1 MKPHFEPE
9 LVEKKIYQVWE
20 SQGLFHP
27 KEAGEGYCI
36 VLPPPNITGSLHMGH
51 AFQVTLMDMLIRYKR
66 LQGLRTLWQG
76 GTDHAG
82 IATQMVIERKLESE
96 GVYKEDIGRKAFIE
110 KTWEWKEISG
120 STISKQ
126 LRRMGASIDWSR
138 EKFTLEPVLSEAVKE
153 VFIALYEEKLIY
165 RGKRLVNWDP
175 VIKTAV
181 SDLEVRSQ
189 EEKGNLWFIKYD
201 VSLENQSIVIAT
213 TRPETMLGD
222 TAIAINPNDER
233 FSHLIGST
241 AKVPLAKRE
250 IPIIGDDYV
259 DMEFGTGC
267 LKVTPAH
274 DFNDFELG
282 KKHSLELINIFDKSG
297 QINANGPKQF
307 QGLDRFVARE
317 KILNE
322 LKAENRLV
330 KQIDHQ
336 LKVPRG
342 ERTGS
347 IIEPFLTEQWFVRV
361 DSIAKPAIDAVK
373 KGKIKFTP
381 QNWERTYFRWME
393 EIEDWCISRQL
404 WWGHQIP
411 AWYDQEGNI
420 YVGKNEEDARI
431 RSGIESNGS
440 IKLTQDPDVLDTWFS
455 SALWPFTT
463 LGWPK
468 ETNELKEMYP
478 TDVLVTGFDIIFFW
492 VARMIMMGLKFTN
505 QVPFK
510 EVYIHG
516 LVRDS
521 EGNKMSKS
529 KGNILDPL
537 DLIDGIDLESLIRKR
552 TSALMKP
559 EASTKIKNDTI
570 KEFPNGIPA
579 YGTDALRMTFA
590 AMATQGRDIRFD
602 LGRIGGYKNFCNKI
616 WNATKF
622 VLSIT
627 DKINANDCVEPEML
641 PVENWINFELSNT
654 HFEYNRYL
662 DNYRFDL
669 AANII
674 YEFIWEKYCDWYIE
688 ISKIFLYQKE
698 TPEKTKSIITTNL
711 VNNLQGALELLH
723 PIMPFIT
730 EELWST
736 LEQTKG
742 SKRKFSD
749 ITLETPSKRLEQT
762 NDISKVQDLIEFVSE
777 VRKLRTGLKAKP
789 DQKIN
794 VYIDNKQKLKYLADH
809 NNMLI
814 IKKLVNAREIV
825 FNKPKDEDNKI
836 SGLFNDELFFI
847 ELDIKISYEETLSRL
862 IKTKNDLEPKIE
874 KSLMKMNNQKFLDKA
889 PKSVIKKEEEKLMK
903 LHEALRKTEEQIKN
917 VHERNLER

>member
-1 MKPHFEPE
+1 MKSHFDPK
-9 LVEKKIYQVWE
+9 LIEKEIYQEWE
-20 SQGLFHP
+20 SHGLFQS
-27 KEAGEGYCI
+27 KGNGDGYCI

-51 AFQVTLMDMLIRYKR
+51 AFQVTLMDMLIRHKR
-66 LQGLRTLWQG
+66 LHGLKTLWQG

-82 IATQMVIERKLESE
+82 IATQMVVERKLESE
-96 GVYKEDIGRKAFIE
+96 GTNKDEIGRKAFLE
-110 KTWEWKEISG
+110 KTWEWKNISG
-120 STISKQ
+120 GTISKQ

-138 EKFTLEPVLSEAVKE
+138 EKFTLEPELSEAVKE
-153 VFIALYEEKLIY
+153 VFIALYDEKMIY

-181 SDLEVRSQ
+181 SDLEVRSRD
-189 EEKGNLWFIKYD
+189 EKGYLWYIKYD
-201 VSLENQSIVIAT
+201 VSLKNESIVIAT

-222 TAIAINPNDER
+222 TAIAINPDDER
-233 FSHLIGST
+233 FSHLIGGT
-241 AKVPLAKRE
+241 ARVPFTERE

-259 DMEFGTGC
+259 DKEFGTGC

-274 DFNDFELG
+274 DFSDFELG
-282 KKHSLELINIFDKSG
+282 KKHSLEFINIFDKSG
-297 QINANGPKQF
+297 QINNNGPKQF
-307 QGLDRFVARE
+307 QGLDRFIARK
-317 KILNE
+317 KILSE
-322 LKAENRLV
+322 LKKEGRLV
-330 KQIDHQ
+330 KQVDHQ

-361 DSIAKPAIDAVK
+361 EPLAKPAIEAVK
-373 KGKIKFTP
+373 KGQIKFTP
-381 QNWERTYFRWME
+381 KNWERTYFRWME

-411 AWYDQEGNI
+411 AWYDQKGNI
-420 YVGKNEEDARI
+420 YVGKDEEAARI
-431 RSGIESNGS
+431 RSGIQNDDS
-440 IKLTQDPDVLDTWFS
+440 IKLKQDPDVLDTWFS

-463 LGWPK
+463 LGWPRK
-468 ETNELKEMYP
+468 TGELREMYP

-537 DLIDGIDLESLIRKR
+537 DLIDGIDLEGLIKKR
-552 TSALMKP
+552 TSSLMKP
-559 EASTKIKNDTI
+559 EASDKIKNDTI

-627 DKINANDCVEPEML
+627 DKINFTNHIEAEIL
-641 PVENWINFELSNT
+641 PVERWINFELSVT
-654 HFEYNRYL
+654 DFEYNRYL

-669 AANII
+669 AANVI

-688 ISKIFLYQKE
+688 ISKVFLYQEE
-698 TPEKTKSIITTNL
+698 TSKKTKQLIAANL
-711 VNNLQGALELLH
+711 VNTLQNALIILH

-736 LEQTKG
+736 LEKTRG
-742 SKRKFSD
+742 SAKKFSD
-749 ITLETPSKRLEQT
+749 VKLTKSSKPLERSTEIKNIQ
-762 NDISKVQDLIEFVSE
+762 KLIEFITE
-777 VRKLRTGLKAKP
+777 VRKTRTSLKAKP

-794 VYIDNKQKLKYLADH
+794 VYIDNKQKFEYLTDDKIT
-809 NNMLI
+809 LI
-814 IKKLVNAREIV
+814 IKKLVNAEQIV
-825 FNKPKDEDNKI
+825 FKKPDNETSKI
-836 SGLFNDELFFI
+836 SGLFDDELFFI
-847 ELDIKISYEETLSRL
+847 ELDLRISYQETLSRL
-862 IKTKNDLEPKIE
+862 IKTKNNLEPQIKSSLDKVKNQNFLEKAPQAVIE
-874 KSLMKMNNQKFLDKA
+874 KEKN
-889 PKSVIKKEEEKLMK
+889 KLMR
-903 LHEALRKTEEQIKN
+903 LNEALAKTEEQLKI
-917 VHERNLER
+917 VQDTNLEK

>member
-1 MKPHFEPE
+1 MKSHFEPK
-9 LVEKKIYQVWE
+9 LIEKEIYQAWE
-20 SQGLFHP
+20 SRGLF
-27 KEAGEGYCI
+27 KSKGDGNSYCI

-51 AFQVTLMDMLIRYKR
+51 AFQVTLMDMLIRHKR
-66 LQGLRTLWQG
+66 LHGLKTLWQG

-82 IATQMVIERKLESE
+82 IATQMVIERKLEAE
-96 GVYKEDIGRKAFIE
+96 GISKDEIGREAFLE
-110 KTWEWKEISG
+110 KIWEWKEFSG
-120 STISKQ
+120 GTISKQ

-138 EKFTLEPVLSEAVKE
+138 EKFTLEAELSEAVKE
-153 VFIALYEEKLIY
+153 VFVTLYDEKLIY

-189 EEKGNLWFIKYD
+189 EEKGHLWFIKYD
-201 VSLENQSIVIAT
+201 VSLKNESIIIAT

-222 TAIAINPNDER
+222 TAIAINPDDER
-233 FSHLIGST
+233 FSHLIGGK
-241 AKVPLAKRE
+241 ALVPITKRE
-250 IPIIGDDYV
+250 IPIIGDNYV

-282 KKHSLELINIFDKSG
+282 KKHSLDFINIFDESG
-297 QINANGPKQF
+297 QINTNCPKQF

-317 KILNE
+317 KIITE
-322 LKAENRLV
+322 LKKENRLI
-330 KQIDHQ
+330 KQIDHS

-342 ERTGS
+342 ERTGA

-361 DSIAKPAIDAVK
+361 ESLAKPAIDAVK
-373 KGKIKFTP
+373 NGQIKFTP
-381 QNWERTYFRWME
+381 KNWERTYYRWME
-393 EIEDWCISRQL
+393 DIEDWCISRQL

-411 AWYDQEGNI
+411 AWYDQKGNI
-420 YVGKNEEDARI
+420 YVGKNEETARR
-431 RSGIESNGS
+431 RSGIENDDS

-468 ETNELKEMYP
+468 KTKQFKEMYP

-510 EVYIHG
+510 DVYIHG

-537 DLIDGIDLESLIRKR
+537 DLIDGIDLENLIKKR
-552 TSALMKP
+552 TSSLMNPKA
-559 EASTKIKNDTI
+559 EDKIKIDTI

-602 LGRIGGYKNFCNKI
+602 LGRIGGYRNFCNKI

-627 DKINANDCVEPEML
+627 DKIEIADCDDPQVL
-641 PVENWINFELSNT
+641 PVERWINFELSILK
-654 HFEYNRYL
+654 FEYNRHL
-662 DNYRFDL
+662 NNYRFDL

-688 ISKIFLYQKE
+688 ISKIFLYHEK
-698 TPEKTKSIITTNL
+698 TSEKTKQMIAANLLTTLQDALII
-711 VNNLQGALELLH
+711 LH

-730 EELWST
+730 EELWSNLEKT
-736 LEQTKG
+736 KGSTKNFSDIKLQEPSKPLEQT
-742 SKRKFSD
+742 S
-749 ITLETPSKRLEQT
+749 E
-762 NDISKVQDLIEFVSE
+762 ISNIRGLIEFISE
-777 VRKLRTGLKAKP
+777 VRRLRTSLKAKP

-794 VYIDNKQKLKYLADH
+794 VYINNKQKLEYLSYH
-809 NNMLI
+809 NNTLI
-814 IKKLVNAREIV
+814 IKKLVNAEKIIFERPE
-825 FNKPKDEDNKI
+825 NEDNKI

-847 ELDIKISYEETLSRL
+847 ELDIKISYEEALSRL
-862 IKTKNDLEPKIE
+862 IKTKADLEPQIE
-874 KSLMKMNNQKFLDKA
+874 KCSNKMKNREFLEKA
-889 PKSVIKKEEEKLMK
+889 PKAVVEKEKNKLIKLN
-903 LHEALRKTEEQIKN
+903 EALEKTEEQ
-917 VHERNLER
+917 LENIQHRVFNN

>member
-1 MKPHFEPE
+1 MKPHFEPK
-9 LVEKKIYQVWE
+9 VIEKEIYEAWE
-20 SQGLFHP
+20 SQGLFQP
-27 KEAGEGYCI
+27 KTDGEGYCI
-36 VLPPPNITGSLHMGH
+36 ILPPPNITGSLHMGH

-66 LQGLRTLWQG
+66 LQGRRTLWQG

-82 IATQMVIERKLESE
+82 IATQMVIERILESE
-96 GVYKEDIGRKAFIE
+96 GIDKEKIGRKAFLE

-120 STISKQ
+120 GTISKQ

-138 EKFTLEPVLSEAVKE
+138 EKFTLEPELSEAVKE
-153 VFIALYEEKLIY
+153 VFISLYDEKLIY

-181 SDLEVRSQ
+181 SDLEVKSQ
-189 EEKGNLWFIKYD
+189 EEKGSLWFIKYD
-201 VSLENQSIVIAT
+201 VSLEDQSIVIAT

-222 TAIAINPNDER
+222 TAIAINPHDER

-241 AKVPLAKRE
+241 AKVPLTARE

-259 DMEFGTGC
+259 DVEFGTGC

-282 KKHSLELINIFDKSG
+282 KKHSLEFINIFDKSG
-297 QINANGPKQF
+297 QINANCPKQF
-307 QGLDRFVARE
+307 QGLDRFIARE
-317 KILNE
+317 KILNA

-361 DSIAKPAIDAVK
+361 GPLAKPAIDAVK
-373 KGKIKFTP
+373 KGQIKFTP
-381 QNWERTYFRWME
+381 KNWERTYFRWMD

-420 YVGKNEEDARI
+420 YVGKNEADARI
-431 RSGIESNGS
+431 RSGIENDDS
-440 IKLTQDPDVLDTWFS
+440 IKLSQDPDVLDTWFS

-478 TDVLVTGFDIIFFW
+478 TNVLVTGFDIIFFW

-537 DLIDGIDLESLIRKR
+537 DLIDGIDLESLVKKR

-559 EASTKIKNDTI
+559 QAYSKIKNDTI
-570 KEFPNGIPA
+570 REFQKGIPA

-622 VLSIT
+622 VLIIT
-627 DKINANDCVEPEML
+627 NKIQVADCVQPKIS
-641 PVENWINFELSNT
+641 PVESWINFELSNAT
-654 HFEYNRYL
+654 FEYNRYL

-688 ISKIFLYQKE
+688 ISKIFLYQKD
-698 TPEKTKSIITTNL
+698 TPKAVKSIIATNL
-711 VNNLQGALELLH
+711 VVNLQGALVLLH

-749 ITLETPSKRLEQT
+749 ISLEKPNKRLKQT
-762 NDISKVQDLIEFVSE
+762 NDISEIQALIKFVSE

-794 VYIDNKQKLKYLADH
+794 VYIDSKQKLKYLTDE
-809 NNMLI
+809 NNILI
-814 IKKLVNAREIV
+814 IKQLVNAREIV
-825 FNKPKDEDNKI
+825 FNKPSNEDNKI
-836 SGLFNDELFFI
+836 SGLFNDEIFFI

-862 IKTKNDLEPKIE
+862 MKTKNELEPEIE
-874 KSLMKMNNQKFLDKA
+874 KSLKKMENQKFLDKA
-889 PKSVIKKEEEKLMK
+889 PKLVVDKERGKLMK
-903 LHEALRKTEEQIKN
+903 LKEALRKTEEQLKN
-917 VHERNLER
+917 VQERKLEK

>member
-1 MKPHFEPE
+1 MKSHFDPK
-9 LVEKKIYQVWE
+9 LIEKEIYQEWE
-20 SQGLFHP
+20 SNGLFQS
-27 KEAGEGYCI
+27 KGNGEGYCI

-51 AFQVTLMDMLIRYKR
+51 AFQVTLMDMLIRHKR
-66 LQGLRTLWQG
+66 LHGLKTLWQG

-82 IATQMVIERKLESE
+82 IATQMVVERKLESE
-96 GVYKEDIGRKAFIE
+96 GTNKREIGRKAFLE
-110 KTWEWKEISG
+110 KAWDWKNISG
-120 STISKQ
+120 GTISKQ

-138 EKFTLEPVLSEAVKE
+138 EKFTLEPELSEAVKE
-153 VFIALYEEKLIY
+153 VFIALYDEKMIY

-175 VIKTAV
+175 VIETAV
-181 SDLEVRSQ
+181 SDLEVRSRD
-189 EEKGNLWFIKYD
+189 EKGYLWHIKYD
-201 VSLENQSIVIAT
+201 VSLKNESIVIAT

-222 TAIAINPNDER
+222 TAIAINPDDER

-241 AKVPLAKRE
+241 ARVPLTERE

-259 DMEFGTGC
+259 DKDFGTGC

-282 KKHSLELINIFDKSG
+282 KKHSLEFINIFDKSG
-297 QINANGPKQF
+297 QINTNGPKQF
-307 QGLDRFVARE
+307 QGLDRFIARE
-317 KILNE
+317 KILSE
-322 LKAENRLV
+322 LKKEGRLV
-330 KQIDHQ
+330 KQVDHQ

-361 DSIAKPAIDAVK
+361 EPLAKPAIEAVR
-373 KGKIKFTP
+373 KGQIKFTP
-381 QNWERTYFRWME
+381 KNWERTYFRWME

-420 YVGKNEEDARI
+420 YVGKDEEAARI
-431 RSGIESNGS
+431 RSGIQNDDS
-440 IKLTQDPDVLDTWFS
+440 IKLRQDPDVLDTWFS

-463 LGWPK
+463 LGWPRK
-468 ETNELKEMYP
+468 TVEFKEMYP

-537 DLIDGIDLESLIRKR
+537 DLIDGIDLEGLIKKR
-552 TSALMKP
+552 TSSLMKP
-559 EASTKIKNDTI
+559 EASDQIKNDTI

-579 YGTDALRMTFA
+579 YGTDALRMAFA

-627 DKINANDCVEPEML
+627 DKINFTNHVEPEIL
-641 PVENWINFELSNT
+641 PVERWINFELSVT
-654 HFEYNRYL
+654 DFEYNRYL

-688 ISKIFLYQKE
+688 ISKVFLYQEGISK
-698 TPEKTKSIITTNL
+698 KNKQFIAANL
-711 VNNLQGALELLH
+711 VTTLQNALIILH

-736 LEQTKG
+736 LEKTRG
-742 SKRKFSD
+742 SAKKFSD
-749 ITLETPSKRLEQT
+749 IKLTKSSKPLERSSEIKNIQ
-762 NDISKVQDLIEFVSE
+762 KLIEFITE
-777 VRKLRTGLKAKP
+777 VRKLRTSLKAKP

-794 VYIDNKQKLKYLADH
+794 VYIDNKQKFEYLTDDKII
-809 NNMLI
+809 LI
-814 IKKLVNAREIV
+814 IKKLVNAEQIV
-825 FNKPKDEDNKI
+825 FRKPNDETNKI

-847 ELDIKISYEETLSRL
+847 ELDLRISYQETLSRL
-862 IKTKNDLEPKIE
+862 IKTKNDLEPQIKRSLDKVKNQNFLEKAPQAVIE
-874 KSLMKMNNQKFLDKA
+874 KEKN
-889 PKSVIKKEEEKLMK
+889 KLMK
-903 LHEALRKTEEQIKN
+903 LNEALAKTEEQLKI
-917 VHERNLER
+917 VQDRNLEK

>member
-317 KILNE
+317 KILNA

-711 VNNLQGALELLH
+711 VNNLQGALGLLH

>member
-1 MKPHFEPE
+1 MKSHFEPK
-9 LVEKKIYQVWE
+9 LIEKEIYQAWE
-20 SQGLFHP
+20 SRGLF
-27 KEAGEGYCI
+27 KSKGDGNSYCI

-51 AFQVTLMDMLIRYKR
+51 AFQVTLMDMLIRHKR
-66 LQGLRTLWQG
+66 LHGLKTLWQG

-82 IATQMVIERKLESE
+82 IATQMVIERKLEAE
-96 GVYKEDIGRKAFIE
+96 GISKDEIGREAFLE
-110 KTWEWKEISG
+110 KIWEWKEFSG
-120 STISKQ
+120 GTISKQ

-138 EKFTLEPVLSEAVKE
+138 EKFTLEAELSEAVKE
-153 VFIALYEEKLIY
+153 VFVTLYDEKLIY

-189 EEKGNLWFIKYD
+189 EEKGHLWFIKYD
-201 VSLENQSIVIAT
+201 VSLKNESIIIAT

-222 TAIAINPNDER
+222 TAIAINPDDER
-233 FSHLIGST
+233 FSHLIGGK
-241 AKVPLAKRE
+241 ALVPITKRE
-250 IPIIGDDYV
+250 IPIIGDNYV

-282 KKHSLELINIFDKSG
+282 KKHSLDFINIFDESG
-297 QINANGPKQF
+297 QINTNCPKQF

-317 KILNE
+317 KIITE
-322 LKAENRLV
+322 LKKENRLI
-330 KQIDHQ
+330 KQIDHS

-342 ERTGS
+342 ERTGA

-361 DSIAKPAIDAVK
+361 ESLAKPAIDAVK
-373 KGKIKFTP
+373 NGQIKFTP
-381 QNWERTYFRWME
+381 KNWERTYYRWME
-393 EIEDWCISRQL
+393 DIEDWCISRQL

-411 AWYDQEGNI
+411 AWYDQKGNI
-420 YVGKNEEDARI
+420 YVGKNEETARR
-431 RSGIESNGS
+431 RSGIENDDS

-468 ETNELKEMYP
+468 KTKQFKEMYP

-510 EVYIHG
+510 DVYIHG

-537 DLIDGIDLESLIRKR
+537 DLIDGIDLENLIKKR
-552 TSALMKP
+552 TSSLMNPKA
-559 EASTKIKNDTI
+559 EDKIKIDTI

-602 LGRIGGYKNFCNKI
+602 LGRIGGYRNFCNKI

-627 DKINANDCVEPEML
+627 DKIEIADCDDPQVL
-641 PVENWINFELSNT
+641 PVERWINFELSILK
-654 HFEYNRYL
+654 FEYNRHIN
-662 DNYRFDL
+662 NYRFDL

-688 ISKIFLYQKE
+688 ISKIFLYHEK
-698 TPEKTKSIITTNL
+698 TSEKTKQMIAANLLTTLQDALII
-711 VNNLQGALELLH
+711 LH

-730 EELWST
+730 EELWSNLEKT
-736 LEQTKG
+736 KGSTKNFSDIKLQEPSKPLEQT
-742 SKRKFSD
+742 S
-749 ITLETPSKRLEQT
+749 E
-762 NDISKVQDLIEFVSE
+762 ISNIRGLIEFISE
-777 VRKLRTGLKAKP
+777 VRRLRTSLKAKP

-794 VYIDNKQKLKYLADH
+794 VYINNKQKLEYLSYH
-809 NNMLI
+809 NNTLI
-814 IKKLVNAREIV
+814 IKKLVNAEKIIFERPE
-825 FNKPKDEDNKI
+825 NEDNKI

-847 ELDIKISYEETLSRL
+847 ELDIKISYEEALSRL
-862 IKTKNDLEPKIE
+862 IKTKADLEPQIE
-874 KSLMKMNNQKFLDKA
+874 KCSNKMKNREFLEKA
-889 PKSVIKKEEEKLMK
+889 PKAVVEKEKNKLIKLN
-903 LHEALRKTEEQIKN
+903 EALEKTEEQ
-917 VHERNLER
+917 LENIQHRVFNN

>member
-1 MKPHFEPE
+1 MKSHFEPK
-9 LVEKKIYQVWE
+9 LIEKEIYQAWE
-20 SQGLFHP
+20 SQGLFQA
-27 KEAGEGYCI
+27 KGDGDSYCI

-51 AFQVTLMDMLIRYKR
+51 AFQVTLMDMLIRHKR
-66 LQGLRTLWQG
+66 LHGLKTLWQG

-96 GVYKEDIGRKAFIE
+96 GISKDEIGREEFLK

-120 STISKQ
+120 GIISKQ

-138 EKFTLEPVLSEAVKE
+138 EKFTLEAELSEAVKE
-153 VFIALYEEKLIY
+153 VFVTLYDEKLIY

-189 EEKGNLWFIKYD
+189 EEKGHLWFIKYD
-201 VSLENQSIVIAT
+201 VPSKNESIIIAT

-222 TAIAINPNDER
+222 TAVAVNPSDER
-233 FSHLIGST
+233 FSHLIGGY
-241 AKVPLAKRE
+241 AKVPLTERE
-250 IPIIGDDYV
+250 IPIIGDNYV
-259 DMEFGTGC
+259 DMDFGTGC

-282 KKHSLELINIFDKSG
+282 KKHSLEFINIFDKSG
-297 QINANGPKQF
+297 QINTNCPKQF

-317 KILNE
+317 KIIAA
-322 LKAENRLV
+322 LKKENRLI
-330 KQIDHQ
+330 KQIDHL

-361 DSIAKPAIDAVK
+361 ESLAKPAIDAVRN
-373 KGKIKFTP
+373 GQIKFTP
-381 QNWERTYFRWME
+381 KNWERTYYQWME

-411 AWYDQEGNI
+411 AFYDQKGNI
-420 YVGKNEEDARI
+420 YVGKNEETARI
-431 RSGIESNGS
+431 RSGIQNDDS

-463 LGWPK
+463 LGWPEK
-468 ETNELKEMYP
+468 TNEFEEMYP

-521 EGNKMSKS
+521 EGSKMSKS

-537 DLIDGIDLESLIRKR
+537 DLIDGIDLESLIKKR
-552 TSALMKP
+552 TSSLMNPKA
-559 EASTKIKNDTI
+559 EDKIKNDTI

-602 LGRIGGYKNFCNKI
+602 LGRIGGYRNFCNKI

-622 VLSIT
+622 VLSIA
-627 DKINANDCVEPEML
+627 DKVKIADYDKPQIL
-641 PVENWINFELSNT
+641 PVERWINFELSISNYE
-654 HFEYNRYL
+654 FNRHL
-662 DNYRFDL
+662 NNYRFDL

-688 ISKIFLYQKE
+688 ISKIYLYQDK
-698 TPEKTKSIITTNL
+698 TSEKTKQLIAANLLTTLQDAL
-711 VNNLQGALELLH
+711 VILH

-736 LEQTKG
+736 LEKTKG
-742 SKRKFSD
+742 SKRNFSD
-749 ITLETPSKRLEQT
+749 IRLLEPSKPLERT
-762 NDISKVQDLIEFVSE
+762 IEISNIQRLIEFISE
-777 VRKLRTGLKAKP
+777 VRKLRTSLKAKP

-794 VYIDNKQKLKYLADH
+794 VYIDSKQKLKYLTDDKIT
-809 NNMLI
+809 LI
-814 IKKLVNAREIV
+814 IKKLVNAEQIV
-825 FNKPKDEDNKI
+825 FKRPEDETNKI

-847 ELDIKISYEETLSRL
+847 ELDIRISYQETLSRL
-862 IKTKNDLEPKIE
+862 VKTKNDLEPQIKRSLNKVKNQNFLEKAPQAVIE
-874 KSLMKMNNQKFLDKA
+874 KEKN
-889 PKSVIKKEEEKLMK
+889 KLMK
-903 LHEALRKTEEQIKN
+903 LNEALAKTEEQLKI
-917 VHERNLER
+917 VQDRNLEK

>member
-27 KEAGEGYCI
+27 KGAGEGYCI

-66 LQGLRTLWQG
+66 LQGLKTLWQG

-138 EKFTLEPVLSEAVKE
+138 EKFTLEPELSEAVKE
-153 VFIALYEEKLIY
+153 VFITLYEEKLIY

-361 DSIAKPAIDAVK
+361 DSLAKPAIDAVK

-698 TPEKTKSIITTNL
+698 TPEKTKSIIATNL
-711 VNNLQGALELLH
+711 VNNLQGALGLLH

>member
-1 MKPHFEPE
+1 MKSHFEPK
-9 LVEKKIYQVWE
+9 LIEKEIYQAWE
-20 SQGLFHP
+20 SRGLF
-27 KEAGEGYCI
+27 KSKGDGNSYCI

-51 AFQVTLMDMLIRYKR
+51 AFQVTLMDMLIRHKR
-66 LQGLRTLWQG
+66 LHGLKTLWQG

-82 IATQMVIERKLESE
+82 IATQMVIERKLEAE
-96 GVYKEDIGRKAFIE
+96 GISKDEIGREAFLE
-110 KTWEWKEISG
+110 KIWEWKEFSG
-120 STISKQ
+120 GTISKQ

-138 EKFTLEPVLSEAVKE
+138 EKFTLEAELSEAVKE
-153 VFIALYEEKLIY
+153 VFVTLYDEKLIY

-189 EEKGNLWFIKYD
+189 EEKGHLWFIKYD
-201 VSLENQSIVIAT
+201 VSLKNESIIIAT

-222 TAIAINPNDER
+222 TAIAINPDDER
-233 FSHLIGST
+233 FSHLIGGK
-241 AKVPLAKRE
+241 ALVPITKRE
-250 IPIIGDDYV
+250 IPIIGDNYV

-282 KKHSLELINIFDKSG
+282 KKHSLDFINIFDESG
-297 QINANGPKQF
+297 QINTNCPKQF

-317 KILNE
+317 KIITE
-322 LKAENRLV
+322 LKKENRLI
-330 KQIDHQ
+330 KQIDHS

-361 DSIAKPAIDAVK
+361 ESLAKPAIDAVK
-373 KGKIKFTP
+373 NGQIKFTP
-381 QNWERTYFRWME
+381 KNWERTYYRWME
-393 EIEDWCISRQL
+393 DIEDWCISRQL

-411 AWYDQEGNI
+411 AWYDQKGNI
-420 YVGKNEEDARI
+420 YVGKNEETARR
-431 RSGIESNGS
+431 RSGIENDDS

-468 ETNELKEMYP
+468 KTKQFKEMYP

-510 EVYIHG
+510 DVYIHG

-537 DLIDGIDLESLIRKR
+537 DLIDGIDLENLIKKR
-552 TSALMKP
+552 TSSLMNPKA
-559 EASTKIKNDTI
+559 EDKIKIDTI

-602 LGRIGGYKNFCNKI
+602 LGRIGGYRNFCNKI

-627 DKINANDCVEPEML
+627 DKIEIADCDDPQVL
-641 PVENWINFELSNT
+641 PVERWINFELSILK
-654 HFEYNRYL
+654 FEYNRHIN
-662 DNYRFDL
+662 NYRFDL

-688 ISKIFLYQKE
+688 ISKIFLYHEK
-698 TPEKTKSIITTNL
+698 TSEKTKQMIAANLLTTLQDALII
-711 VNNLQGALELLH
+711 LH

-730 EELWST
+730 EELWSNLEKT
-736 LEQTKG
+736 KGSTKNFSDIKLQEPSKPLEQT
-742 SKRKFSD
+742 S
-749 ITLETPSKRLEQT
+749 E
-762 NDISKVQDLIEFVSE
+762 ISNIRGLIEFISE
-777 VRKLRTGLKAKP
+777 VRRLRTSLKAKP

-794 VYIDNKQKLKYLADH
+794 VYINNKQKLEYLSYH
-809 NNMLI
+809 NNTLI
-814 IKKLVNAREIV
+814 IKKLVNAEKIIFERPE
-825 FNKPKDEDNKI
+825 NEDNKI

-847 ELDIKISYEETLSRL
+847 ELDIKISYEEALSRL
-862 IKTKNDLEPKIE
+862 IKTKADLEPQIE
-874 KSLMKMNNQKFLDKA
+874 KCSNKMKNREFLEKA
-889 PKSVIKKEEEKLMK
+889 PKAVVEKEKNKLIKLN
-903 LHEALRKTEEQIKN
+903 EALEKTEEQ
-917 VHERNLER
+917 LENIQHRVFNN

>member
-1 MKPHFEPE
+1 MKSHFEPE
-9 LVEKKIYQVWE
+9 LIEKKIYQVWE

-27 KEAGEGYCI
+27 KEAGDGYCI

-66 LQGLRTLWQG
+66 LQGLKTLWQG

-110 KTWEWKEISG
+110 KTWEWKAISG

-138 EKFTLEPVLSEAVKE
+138 EKFTLEPELSEAVKE

-233 FSHLIGST
+233 FSHLIGCT

-297 QINANGPKQF
+297 QINANCPKQF

-361 DSIAKPAIDAVK
+361 DSLAKPAIDAVK

-431 RSGIESNGS
+431 RSGIESNDS

-559 EASTKIKNDTI
+559 EASSKIKNDTI
-570 KEFPNGIPA
+570 REFPKGIPA

-688 ISKIFLYQKE
+688 ISKIFLYQEE
-698 TPEKTKSIITTNL
+698 TAEKTKSIITTNL
-711 VNNLQGALELLH
+711 VSNLQGALELLH

-749 ITLETPSKRLEQT
+749 ITLEKPNKRLEQT
-762 NDISKVQDLIEFVSE
+762 DDISKVQDLIEFVSE

-794 VYIDNKQKLKYLADH
+794 VYIDNKPKLKYLAEH

-825 FNKPKDEDNKI
+825 FKKPKDEDNKI
-836 SGLFNDELFFI
+836 SSLFNDELFFI

-874 KSLMKMNNQKFLDKA
+874 KSLMKMNNQKFLEKA
-889 PKSVIKKEEEKLMK
+889 PKSVIKKEEGKLMK
-903 LHEALRKTEEQIKN
+903 LNEALRKTEEQIKN
-917 VHERNLER
+917 VHERNLEK

>member
-1 MKPHFEPE
+1 MKSHFDPK
-9 LVEKKIYQVWE
+9 LIEKEIYQEWE
-20 SQGLFHP
+20 SNGLFQS
-27 KEAGEGYCI
+27 KGNGEGYCI

-51 AFQVTLMDMLIRYKR
+51 AFQVTLMDMLIRHKR
-66 LQGLRTLWQG
+66 LHGLKTLWQG

-82 IATQMVIERKLESE
+82 IATQMVVERKLESE
-96 GVYKEDIGRKAFIE
+96 GTNKREIGRKAFLE
-110 KTWEWKEISG
+110 KAWDWKNISG
-120 STISKQ
+120 GTISKQ

-138 EKFTLEPVLSEAVKE
+138 EKFTLEPELSEAVKE
-153 VFIALYEEKLIY
+153 VFIALYDEKMIY

-175 VIKTAV
+175 VIETAV
-181 SDLEVRSQ
+181 SDLEVRSRD
-189 EEKGNLWFIKYD
+189 EKGYLWHIKYD
-201 VSLENQSIVIAT
+201 VSLKNESIVIAT

-222 TAIAINPNDER
+222 TAIAINPDDER

-241 AKVPLAKRE
+241 ARVPLTERE

-259 DMEFGTGC
+259 DKDFGTGC

-282 KKHSLELINIFDKSG
+282 KKHSLEFINIFDKSG
-297 QINANGPKQF
+297 QINTNGPKQF
-307 QGLDRFVARE
+307 QGLDRFIARE
-317 KILNE
+317 KILSE
-322 LKAENRLV
+322 LKKEGRLV
-330 KQIDHQ
+330 KQVDHQ

-361 DSIAKPAIDAVK
+361 EPLAKPAIEAVR
-373 KGKIKFTP
+373 KGQIKFTP
-381 QNWERTYFRWME
+381 KNWERTYFRWME

-420 YVGKNEEDARI
+420 YVGKDEEAARI
-431 RSGIESNGS
+431 RSGIQNDDS
-440 IKLTQDPDVLDTWFS
+440 IKLRQDPDVLDTWFS

-463 LGWPK
+463 LGWPRK
-468 ETNELKEMYP
+468 TVEFKEMYP

-537 DLIDGIDLESLIRKR
+537 DLIDGIDLEGLIKKR
-552 TSALMKP
+552 TSSLMKP
-559 EASTKIKNDTI
+559 EASDQIKNDTI

-627 DKINANDCVEPEML
+627 DKINFTNHVEPEIL
-641 PVENWINFELSNT
+641 PVERWINFELSVT
-654 HFEYNRYL
+654 DFEYNRYL

-688 ISKIFLYQKE
+688 ISKVFLYQEGISK
-698 TPEKTKSIITTNL
+698 KNKQFIAANL
-711 VNNLQGALELLH
+711 VTTLQNALIILH

-736 LEQTKG
+736 LEKTRG
-742 SKRKFSD
+742 SAKKFSD
-749 ITLETPSKRLEQT
+749 IKLTKSSKPLEKSSEIKNIQ
-762 NDISKVQDLIEFVSE
+762 KLIEFITE
-777 VRKLRTGLKAKP
+777 VRKLRTSLKAKP

-794 VYIDNKQKLKYLADH
+794 VYIDNKQKFEYLTDDKII
-809 NNMLI
+809 LI
-814 IKKLVNAREIV
+814 IKKLVNAEQIV
-825 FNKPKDEDNKI
+825 FRKPNDETNKI

-847 ELDIKISYEETLSRL
+847 ELDLRISYQETLSRL
-862 IKTKNDLEPKIE
+862 IKTKNDLEPQIKRSLDKVKNQNFLEKAPQAVIE
-874 KSLMKMNNQKFLDKA
+874 KEKN
-889 PKSVIKKEEEKLMK
+889 KLMK
-903 LHEALRKTEEQIKN
+903 LNEALAKTEEQLKI
-917 VHERNLER
+917 VQDRNLEK

>member
-1 MKPHFEPE
+1 MKSHFDPK
-9 LVEKKIYQVWE
+9 LIEKEIYQEWE
-20 SQGLFHP
+20 SNGLFQS
-27 KEAGEGYCI
+27 KGNGEGYCI

-51 AFQVTLMDMLIRYKR
+51 AFQVTLMDMLIRHKR
-66 LQGLRTLWQG
+66 LHGLKTLWQG

-82 IATQMVIERKLESE
+82 IATQMVVERKLESE
-96 GVYKEDIGRKAFIE
+96 GTNKREIGRKAFLE
-110 KTWEWKEISG
+110 KAWDWKNISG
-120 STISKQ
+120 GTISKQ

-138 EKFTLEPVLSEAVKE
+138 EKFTLEPELSEAVKE
-153 VFIALYEEKLIY
+153 VFVALYDEKMIY

-175 VIKTAV
+175 VIETAV
-181 SDLEVRSQ
+181 SDLEVKSQ
-189 EEKGNLWFIKYD
+189 DEKGYLWHIKYD
-201 VSLENQSIVIAT
+201 VSLKNESIVIAT

-222 TAIAINPNDER
+222 TAIAINPDDER
-233 FSHLIGST
+233 FSHLIGRT
-241 AKVPLAKRE
+241 ARVPLTERE

-259 DMEFGTGC
+259 DKDFGTGC

-282 KKHSLELINIFDKSG
+282 KKHSLEFINIFDKSG
-297 QINANGPKQF
+297 QINTNGPKQF
-307 QGLDRFVARE
+307 QGLDRFIARE
-317 KILNE
+317 KILSE
-322 LKAENRLV
+322 LKKEGRLV
-330 KQIDHQ
+330 KQVDHQ

-361 DSIAKPAIDAVK
+361 EPLAKPAIEAVR
-373 KGKIKFTP
+373 KGQIKFTP
-381 QNWERTYFRWME
+381 KNWERTYFRWME

-420 YVGKNEEDARI
+420 YVGKDEEAARI
-431 RSGIESNGS
+431 RSGIQNDDS
-440 IKLTQDPDVLDTWFS
+440 IKLRQDPDVLDTWFS

-463 LGWPK
+463 LGWPRK
-468 ETNELKEMYP
+468 TVELKEMYP

-537 DLIDGIDLESLIRKR
+537 DLIDGIDLEGLIKKR
-552 TSALMKP
+552 TSSLMKP
-559 EASTKIKNDTI
+559 EASDQIKNDTI

-627 DKINANDCVEPEML
+627 DKINFTNHVEPEIL
-641 PVENWINFELSNT
+641 PVERWINFELSVT
-654 HFEYNRYL
+654 DFEYNRYL

-688 ISKIFLYQKE
+688 ISKVFLYQEE
-698 TPEKTKSIITTNL
+698 TSKKTKQLIAANL
-711 VNNLQGALELLH
+711 VTTLQNALIILH

-736 LEQTKG
+736 LEKTRG
-742 SKRKFSD
+742 SAKKFSD
-749 ITLETPSKRLEQT
+749 IKLTKSSKPLERSSEIKNIQ
-762 NDISKVQDLIEFVSE
+762 KLIEFITE
-777 VRKLRTGLKAKP
+777 VRKLRTSLKAKP

-794 VYIDNKQKLKYLADH
+794 VYIDNKQKFEYLTDDKII
-809 NNMLI
+809 LI
-814 IKKLVNAREIV
+814 IKKLVNAEQIV
-825 FNKPKDEDNKI
+825 FRKPNDETNKI

-847 ELDIKISYEETLSRL
+847 ELDLRISYQETLSRL
-862 IKTKNDLEPKIE
+862 IKTKNDLEPQIKRSLDKVKNQNFLEKAPQAVIE
-874 KSLMKMNNQKFLDKA
+874 KEKN
-889 PKSVIKKEEEKLMK
+889 KLMK
-903 LHEALRKTEEQIKN
+903 LNEALAKTEEQLKI
-917 VHERNLER
+917 VQDRNLEK